1 MSHDSRLQLQL
12 EQLLRYGTTLCSVVI
27 ALGVLLDSIMQPGPP
42 VDLVKIG
49 ILGFIALPVI
59 RILRMLMHYA
69 SARDVAMVRV
79 AGGVLTLVIVG
90 AILGII
96 W

>member
-1 MSHDSRLQLQL
+1 MSHDSRLQLRL
-12 EQLLRYGTTLCSVVI
+12 EQLLRYGTILWTVVI
-27 ALGVLLDSIMQPGPP
+27 VIGVLLDLVMETGLP
-42 VDLVKIG
+42 VNLVTIG

-59 RILRMLMHYA
+59 RILMMVMHYA
-69 SARDVAMVRV
+69 ATRDNAMLRV
-79 AGGVLTLVIVG
+79 TGGVLTLVILG